1 MDQPPLGHKE
11 PRPGRGRLL
20 WCPACSGLLESPTPL
35 TSRYVTFSRS
45 NIQISYVKY
54 ILYLLPIS
62 RHVLEECMAIE
73 ACRIC
78 EGVRCFFTRCCVVG
92 LSQETAYKLFLN
104 GARPDGTRIPKCE
117 HLQRGASLIR
127 LTESWLNTWEWSKT
141 VQYCISLCTNY
152 TLYSIFVFT
161 SNQELPSL
169 IYPKIC
175 IYIFT

>member
-35 TSRYVTFSRS
+35 TSR
-45 NIQISYVKY
+45 
-54 ILYLLPIS
+54 
-62 RHVLEECMAIE
+62 HVLEECMAIE
-73 ACRIC
+73 ACRIR